1 MFLSKLSPME
11 QRRLAQERE
20 TFKVVKDIIENDKD
34 RYQPPK
40 LKNLEGISTKDDI
53 KFSLDNLTS
62 IRKFKHRKKTYGN
75 VGNVYTGRNKT

>member
-1 MFLSKLSPME
+1 ME

-20 TFKVVKDIIENDKD
+20 TFKVVKDIIEKD
-34 RYQPPK
+34 ENRYQPPK

-62 IRKFKHRKKTYGN
+62 IRKFKNRKKTYGN
-75 VGNVYTGRNKT
+75 TGNVYTGRNKT